1 MKVYNPA
8 AQFDFQS
15 VANDRKL
22 HDIGVFIL
30 IREPFTTTGMKHIT
44 SRVRNRVLI
53 RWWRQQ
59 IIAFPPTV
67 LHNAVTTSIAAHAR
81 SGALAWESSGD
92 VV

>member
-30 IREPFTTTGMKHIT
+30 IREPFTTNILP

-59 IIAFPPTV
+59 NNRFSADRY
-67 LHNAVTTSIAAHAR
+67 LYR
-81 SGALAWESSGD
+81 SGRSFRGSGLGEQR
-92 VV
+92 